1 MGNLLQYI
9 HLCQILLDWRIC
21 VLFCHFPCAVVLKSI
36 SSISIWLSTITK
48 ACTKIRMIH
57 IGHKLRLPKINGSVK
72 NVLKNSKVI
81 ESYVN
86 INLNI
91 PPINSLVHCIIINL
105 LLRDSFST
113 SPEVL
118 YPQFDYAFL
127 YSVWL
132 LVQSPGTEPFFCLY
146 PPSYSALTTAGSSI
160 SIRLGYSLI
169 WPVFKKNSN
178 IYFPKGNNEKILEY
192 LKWYAMHVWRF
203 VVLEKWLFDI
213 TDQIFHFIIIV

>member
-9 HLCQILLDWRIC
+9 HHCQILLDWRIC

-48 ACTKIRMIH
+48 QACTKIRMIH

-91 PPINSLVHCIIINL
+91 PPINSLAHCIIINL

-113 SPEVL
+113 SPKVL
-118 YPQFDYAFL
+118 YPQFDYVFL
-127 YSVWL
+127 YSV
-132 LVQSPGTEPFFCLY
+132 
-146 PPSYSALTTAGSSI
+146 
-160 SIRLGYSLI
+160 
-169 WPVFKKNSN
+169 
-178 IYFPKGNNEKILEY
+178 
-192 LKWYAMHVWRF
+192 
-203 VVLEKWLFDI
+203 
-213 TDQIFHFIIIV
+213 